1 MNSYFDLRDD
11 QKSIVSE
18 LTSGVPLQSTR
29 CIQFNRIII
38 FYKWSSENRFFST
51 NPSLRGKDAIMGC
64 FNKLLIIKMLYF

>member
-29 CIQFNRIII
+29 CIQYNRTII
-38 FYKWSSENRFFST
+38 FYKWSSENRFF
-51 NPSLRGKDAIMGC
+51 
-64 FNKLLIIKMLYF
+64 FNQSVACVEKTQLWAVLINC

>member
-29 CIQFNRIII
+29 CIQFNWIII

-51 NPSLRGKDAIMGC
+51 NPSLAWKRRNYGL
-64 FNKLLIIKMLYF
+64 F